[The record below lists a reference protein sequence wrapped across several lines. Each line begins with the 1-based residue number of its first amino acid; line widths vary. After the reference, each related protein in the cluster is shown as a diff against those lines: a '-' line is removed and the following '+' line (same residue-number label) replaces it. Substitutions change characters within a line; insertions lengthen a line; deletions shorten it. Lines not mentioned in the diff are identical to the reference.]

1 MISILA
7 YILPTQLKFSLNI
20 VDFLHKDL
28 CVNVQCSM
36 IHTLSYGFVPVSE
49 DQCEWEDVYIPA

>member
-1 MISILA
+1 MILISA
-7 YILPTQLKFSLNI
+7 FILPTQLKYSLNI

-36 IHTLSYGFVPVSE
+36 IQTQTNGFVPVSE
-49 DQCEWEDVYIPA
+49 DQCEWEDVHIPA